1 VTAPHR
7 ELGACLRLL
16 RLARAWGLARAAR
29 AAGLQ
34 LSRLS
39 QIELGHGNPSHA
51 MIERIVGAL
60 GYPML
65 GLEIARLLVRA
76 AGDGDGGN
84 RGGGDAGGRE
94 RRADGGGDD
103 AADIARAD
111 PARHAP
117 PAGRACAGL
126 VGVFALGEPA
136 SAAMTGEETGRA
148 LRLLRQVRGWT
159 QRQAAEAAGLAR
171 SALSA
176 IERGRP
182 PGDPAALAALAGRM
196 GLSAPSFDL
205 AGLLVRMGRQARPAT
220 PDTPESAGDSPART
234 SRARRPSAALC
245 ARAEGLERPGLRL
258 GLVIFDEGEG
268 AGGQGE
274 RPHPAAVPRLPG
286 S

>member
-1 VTAPHR
+1 
-7 ELGACLRLL
+7 
-16 RLARAWGLARAAR
+16 
-29 AAGLQ
+29 
-34 LSRLS
+34 
-39 QIELGHGNPSHA
+39 

-76 AGDGDGGN
+76 AGNDGNSRGDGRNAGDGGN
-84 RGGGDAGGRE
+84 AGD
-94 RRADGGGDD
+94 GDVG
-103 AADIARAD
+103 ADIARAD
-111 PARHAP
+111 PADRAEPTQPPRPAP
-117 PAGRACAGL
+117 PPVRACAGL

-148 LRLLRQVRGWT
+148 LRLLRQVRGWS
-159 QRQAAEAAGLAR
+159 QRQAAEASGLAR

-176 IERGRP
+176 IERGKP
-182 PGDPAALAALAGRM
+182 PGEPAAPAALAALAGRM

-205 AGLLVRMGRQARPAT
+205 AGLLVRMGRQARQARPET
-220 PDTPESAGDSPART
+220 PDTPDTTPESAGESPAPPPT
-234 SRARRPSAALC
+234 PRAQPPSAALC

-268 AGGQGE
+268 AGGQRE
-274 RPHPAAVPRLPG
+274 RPHPAAVLRLPRRPRLPG